1 MHVCVHGY
9 AYIHVSMHTH
19 MLVSWKRTGGVVLLV
34 YESWGLTRGWEAST
48 FSFWNTLLAQL
59 SGFSKPAALL
69 SVPLPCGSAFASG
82 GLIRKCPKR
91 TQATPLLLKHF
102 HLDLENRTWWSAS
115 SDGCPN
121 TGLDDITLRPKVGEG
136 THHRAASKR
145 QCPNSTFLATLPP
158 LSPATQNI
166 GCPKQMIM
174 AKHTCA
180 PHPNA

>member
-1 MHVCVHGY
+1 MRWDWLMAGKQAPFLSEPPCWHS
-9 AYIHVSMHTH
+9 SMAFIKPQ
-19 MLVSWKRTGGVVLLV
+19 LYSQFLCFVVKSLYLEV
-34 YESWGLTRGWEAST
+34 R
-48 FSFWNTLLAQL
+48 
-59 SGFSKPAALL
+59 
-69 SVPLPCGSAFASG
+69 
-82 GLIRKCPKR
+82 RKCQKR
-91 TQATPLLLKHF
+91 TQATPLLLKHL
-102 HLDLENRTWWSAS
+102 HLDLENRTWWSVS

-121 TGLDDITLRPKVGEG
+121 TGLDDITLHPKVGEG

-166 GCPKQMIM
+166 GCPKQMTM